1 MSRLLITGFGPFP
14 GVPRNPTEILARR
27 LAADPRWRRRGI
39 AAEALVLPTTWRA
52 VDEILL
58 PRIRQIRPDAVLML
72 GVAARRR
79 RVTIEVRALNRVGRL
94 LPDAAGG
101 LPMRLAYRPGE
112 PFVRRAR
119 IAVAPLLAA
128 MNAAAPGTTRLSRN
142 AGRYLCNGASYAA
155 LGEPGP
161 AALIFVHVPMPR
173 ETGRPLGTAGDRPDA
188 ARMLRALTAA
198 AGRVAQAGRRRSAP
212 A

>member
-1 MSRLLITGFGPFP
+1 MTRLLITGFGPFP
-14 GVPRNPTEILARR
+14 GVPRNPTEGLARR

-39 AAEALVLPTTWRA
+39 VAEALVLPTTWRA

-58 PRIRQIRPDAVLML
+58 PHVRESRPDAVLML

-119 IAVAPLLAA
+119 IAIGPLLAA

-155 LGEPGP
+155 LAEPGP
-161 AALIFVHVPMPR
+161 EALVFVHVPMPR
-173 ETGRPLGTAGDRPDA
+173 EAGRPAGTGADRPDA
-188 ARMLRALTAA
+188 GLMLRALGAA
-198 AGRVAQAGRRRSAP
+198 AGRIAHSGRRRSAL